1 MMFMAIAADNQCHV
15 MEESIGSN
23 PVSPTI
29 NYKKREVNK
38 WKKAEEAYSALEE
51 SWL

>member
-1 MMFMAIAADNQCHV
+1 MSMALAADNQCHV
-15 MEESIGSN
+15 TEEFTGSN

-29 NYKKREVNK
+29 NSDRREGKK
-38 WKKAEEAYSALEE
+38 WTKAEEAYLALGE

>member
-1 MMFMAIAADNQCHV
+1 MMFMAIAADNGFSIT
-15 MEESIGSN
+15 EEFTGSN

-29 NYKKREVNK
+29 NSDKREVNK
-38 WKKAEEAYSALEE
+38 WKKAEEAYLAPGE